1 MSTQANG
8 LTNQTLIKL
17 RHLESLYCQG
27 YQSDVVDQT
36 LDKIIAMENAQARQE
51 LSDLETSL
59 AAFEQQYQMSSTQFK
74 QRFHAGE
81 LGDDADFFEWSALN
95 DMAKSLRQRLKVL
108 EFKE

>member
-36 LDKIIAMENAQARQE
+36 LDKIIALENAQARQE

-59 AAFEQQYQMSSTQFK
+59 AAFEQQYQMSSTQFE

-81 LGDDADFFEWSALN
+81 LGDDADFFEWSALS